1 MPSRV
6 QLRTEYATRMIAPT
20 VLAAAL
26 IATSA
31 PTAFYLLSRASL
43 VQRAQQTARRVAAT
57 VTGVAQTRPRLWR
70 YDTLKLVG
78 DLREFV
84 DHPEVASVVLLDQ
97 EDRRIPLGEDRPIP
111 SSAAWGIA
119 PVYSQNRQ
127 VGRVAVALDGSAIDG
142 RALALFAL
150 FLTLGAALSY
160 EVYRRGVRTVED
172 AEARI
177 RELVRSLE
185 TARVALK
192 NELGETRSH
201 LEEVLGHTVE
211 LREAERARI
220 ALDLHDGVGQVLAGL
235 RLRLDLLAEDVPDQR
250 GLREQV
256 AETIRLAEAAVTE
269 VRRASTIL
277 AAPPPETRDLRGAI
291 ETMCRRFSTERFVVA
306 LDAGALEGVGPS
318 VATAC
323 YRILQEALANAA
335 RHSGAERVEV
345 EVGLDRP
352 ARALVLSVRDHGRG
366 FDPERVHGL
375 GLDGMQA
382 RAMAIGGRVDVDS
395 ARGRG
400 CTVRAV
406 LALDGTPAVGAT
418 S

>member
-6 QLRTEYATRMIAPT
+6 QLRAEYATRMIIPT
-20 VLAAAL
+20 VLAASI

-43 VQRAQQTARRVAAT
+43 VQQARLTAQRAAAT
-57 VTGVAQTRPRLWR
+57 VTSVAQARPTLWR
-70 YDTLKLVG
+70 YDTLKLLG
-78 DLREFV
+78 DLREYV
-84 DHPEVASVVLLDQ
+84 DHPEIATVVLFDQ
-97 EDRRIPLGEDRPIP
+97 NGRAVPLEEDKPVP
-111 SSAAWGIA
+111 SSAAWGVA
-119 PVYSQNRQ
+119 PIYSENRR
-127 VGRVAVALDGSAIDG
+127 VGTIGVALDGSGIDG
-142 RALALFAL
+142 RALGLFAL

-160 EVYRRGVRTVED
+160 EVYRRGVRTVEA

-192 NELGETRSH
+192 DELGETRAH
-201 LEEVLGHTVE
+201 LEELSGSTVQ

-235 RLRLDLLAEDVPDQR
+235 RLRLDLLAEDVPDE
-250 GLREQV
+250 GALRAQV

-269 VRRASTIL
+269 VRRASAIL
-277 AAPPPETRDLRGAI
+277 AAPPSEVRDLRGAI
-291 ETMCRRFSTERFVVA
+291 ETMCRRFSTERFTVA
-306 LDAGALEGVGPS
+306 LDAGALTGVPTP

-335 RHSGAERVEV
+335 RHAGTDRVEV
-345 EVGLDRP
+345 ELGVDRDEK
-352 ARALVLSVRDHGRG
+352 VLLLTVRDAGRG
-366 FDPERVHGL
+366 FDPGKVRGL
-375 GLDGMQA
+375 GIDGMQA

-395 ARGRG
+395 AEGSG
-400 CTVRAV
+400 CTIRAV
-406 LALDGTPAVGAT
+406 LALDAGPSSGAT
-418 S
+418 

>member
-6 QLRTEYATRMIAPT
+6 QLRAEYATRMIVPT
-20 VLAAAL
+20 VLAAAI

-43 VQRAQQTARRVAAT
+43 VQQARLTAQRAAAT
-57 VTGVAQTRPRLWR
+57 VTSVAQARPKLWR
-70 YDTLKLVG
+70 YDTLKLLG
-78 DLREFV
+78 DLRGYV
-84 DHPEVASVVLLDQ
+84 DHPEISAVVLFDDLG
-97 EDRRIPLGEDRPIP
+97 RRVPLEEDRPVP
-111 SSAAWGIA
+111 RSAAWGVA
-119 PVYSQNRQ
+119 PVYSQNRR
-127 VGRVAVALDGSAIDG
+127 VGTVGIALDGSAIDG
-142 RALALFAL
+142 RALALFAS

-160 EVYRRGVRTVED
+160 EVYRRGVRTVET

-192 NELGETRSH
+192 DELGETRAH
-201 LEEVLGHTVE
+201 LEELSGSTVQ

-235 RLRLDLLAEDVPDQR
+235 RLRLDLLAQDVPDD
-250 GLREQV
+250 GALRAQV
-256 AETIRLAEAAVTE
+256 QQTIRLAEAAVTE

-277 AAPPPETRDLRGAI
+277 AAPPPETLDLRGAI
-291 ETMCRRFSTERFVVA
+291 ETMCQRFSTERFTVA
-306 LDAGALEGVGPS
+306 LDAGALTGVAPP

-335 RHSGAERVEV
+335 RHAGTDRVEV
-345 EVGLDRP
+345 EVGVDR
-352 ARALVLSVRDHGRG
+352 AANALYLRVHDAGRG
-366 FDPERVHGL
+366 FDPGKVRGL

-382 RAMAIGGRVDVDS
+382 CAMAIGGSVDVDS
-395 ARGRG
+395 AEGSG

-406 LALDGTPAVGAT
+406 LALDGLPEAGAT
-418 S
+418 